1 MPRIVLAAQLAR
13 WVRDASAPAGEAALE
28 VDGATLGA
36 ALEQAFAQ
44 HPRLRGYV
52 LDEHGHVRHHVA
64 VFVDGESIAD
74 KSSLDL
80 ALSPRAE
87 VYLLQALSG
96 G

>member
-1 MPRIVLAAQLAR
+1 MPKIVLASQLAR
-13 WVRDASAPAGEAALE
+13 WVREASATAGETALD

-36 ALEQAFAQ
+36 ALEAVFAQ
-44 HPRLRGYV
+44 HPKLKSYV

-64 VFVDGESIAD
+64 VFIDGHSIAD
-74 KSSLDL
+74 KTTLDHAL
-80 ALSPRAE
+80 APRAE